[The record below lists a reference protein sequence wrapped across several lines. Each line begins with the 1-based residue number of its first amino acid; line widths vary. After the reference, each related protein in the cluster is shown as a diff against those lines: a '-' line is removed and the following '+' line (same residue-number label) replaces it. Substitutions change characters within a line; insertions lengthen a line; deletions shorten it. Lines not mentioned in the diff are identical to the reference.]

1 MAMSRQETLELLRKK
16 MANCKQVYLSIAG
29 DLLLSDVAATYVLRG
44 GPTDKPKA
52 GAKEPKRSAPPK
64 KVSVLSNDQLG
75 TLNKQLLWLRAAQ
88 LSVDKLFTGKPAETL
103 RNELVALSKSISGL
117 VNEAVKGAK
126 FPKIDAPP
134 PTDTLEKGV
143 ALVSKLV
150 KPYLGKLS
158 VSQVITYDNGVP
170 YYTTMLIAHDVKI
183 GRSKVPTYIVAV
195 SESTGPKL
203 SGKTGAR
210 RHYLTQLPEVAVDFK
225 PKLQWESMQDLE
237 RAVAT
242 MMSLHFVD
250 SVTSDATRIQRKD
263 LYIDGINRT
272 TILPNGSLK
281 VQLLKTADQ
290 NTVIN
295 AVNRFLIKTIKTS
308 NPMYTGAITHVA
320 SVENG
325 RRYVIFSAPQGMNRP
340 SLKTNPAI
348 RKRMKVDSASFDMQ
362 NIEALFKDM
371 PNV

>member
-1 MAMSRQETLELLRKK
+1 MSRQETLELLRKK

-44 GPTDKPKA
+44 GPTGKPKA
-52 GAKEPKRSAPPK
+52 GAKPKRSAPPK
-64 KVSVLSNDQLG
+64 KISGLTNDQLS

-158 VSQVITYDNGVP
+158 TSQVITYDNGVP

-183 GRSKVPTYIVAV
+183 GKTKVPTYIVAV
-195 SESTGPKL
+195 SESTGPKI

-250 SVTSDATRIQRKD
+250 AVTSDDTSRIQRKD
-263 LYIDGINRT
+263 MHIDGINRT

-290 NTVIN
+290 TAVIN
-295 AVNRFLIKTIKTS
+295 TVNRFLIKAIKTS

-325 RRYVIFSAPQGMNRP
+325 RRYVVFSAPQGMNRP
-340 SLKTNPAI
+340 SLRTNPVV

-362 NIEALFKDM
+362 NIEALFKDT